1 VTAMVTW
8 WTKVVYYLSK
18 IKLVHMR
25 QKCFVSCRSR
35 RVSGQAAKEARQE
48 IMCQLV
54 SQNWTRILSGAV
66 VRSEVELYFNVDED
80 DRANG
85 ETCAGP

>member
-1 VTAMVTW
+1 
-8 WTKVVYYLSK
+8 
-18 IKLVHMR
+18 
-25 QKCFVSCRSR
+25 
-35 RVSGQAAKEARQE
+35 
-48 IMCQLV
+48 MCQLV